1 MQRTDSWK
9 TPWCWERLKAGG
21 KGDGRGWAC
30 WKVTNSMNMNLSKL
44 WELVMDREAW
54 HATVHGIAESDIT
67 GQLNNSKGS
76 LHPSTP
82 VNHSDYWKATEKPHT
97 YLHLLSMHTIIVQSG
112 FFYQYGQS
120 WNSKL
125 IKHWNLLEFC
135 LCPFC
140 PYTLLEM
147 AMFSFMPEYHMPTF

>member
-1 MQRTDSWK
+1 MRMRWQ
-9 TPWCWERLKAGG
+9 
-21 KGDGRGWAC
+21 DGITQWHQ
-30 WKVTNSMNMNLSKL
+30 WHQWMDISLSKL
-44 WELVMDREAW
+44 WETVKDREAW

-67 GQLNNSKGS
+67 EQLNNSKGS

-112 FFYQYGQS
+112 FLYQYGQS